1 MSHRTTTF
9 IRLLACTLFALT
21 VNSACGLIYK
31 QNIQQG
37 NALEME
43 DLEQLYIG
51 MNKRQVLFVLGSPSI
66 HDPFQQQRWDYVQT
80 FSRRGN
86 EMVQKTVTLFFE
98 DELLSEIIGVDD
110 NLSAPVSSDD
120 DLDSSPSVDAGVA
133 SADQAQDPQT
143 ASVEAAKEEVLE
155 PEVTGLGERT
165 AEDRQLEQDM
175 DVMRQGNPDDLTSPD
190 IDG

>member
-1 MSHRTTTF
+1 MFIKKCTTTRF
-9 IRLLACTLFALT
+9 FMAITLTLLVC
-21 VNSACGLIYK
+21 SGCSLIYK

-37 NALEME
+37 NALEQD
-43 DLEQLYIG
+43 DLDQLYIG
-51 MNKRQVLFVLGSPSI
+51 MNKRQVLFVLGSPSV

-86 EMVQKTVTLFFE
+86 EMVQKTVTLRFE

-110 NLSAPVSSDD
+110 GLSAPVQEDD
-120 DLDSSPSVDAGVA
+120 TLPNSGTTVA
-133 SADQAQDPQT
+133 SSAGADAAADPQT
-143 ASVEAAKEEVLE
+143 QSIEAAKEEVLE

-165 AEDRQLEQDM
+165 AKDREFEQDM
-175 DVMRQGNPDDLTSPD
+175 EAMRQRDPDDLTSPD